1 MDVLSDEQKRVLSLF
16 DEVERAGAVSRLEA
30 EKFRDEIEKTI
41 KNLFVGASE
50 IFEVELCGGYRR
62 GELTFKDIDIL
73 ITRNDEWATRYL
85 LLKLI
90 ENLEE

>member
-1 MDVLSDEQKRVLSLF
+1 
-16 DEVERAGAVSRLEA
+16 
-30 EKFRDEIEKTI
+30 
-41 KNLFVGASE
+41 VGASE

-62 GELTFKDIDIL
+62 GELNFKDVDIL

-90 ENLEE
+90 ENLEEKGIIV